1 MKIENVREEI
11 GEMYGCGDNGF
22 VLDML
27 DCSCLESRALE
38 ERERERCLNERCKFG
53 SHQHVDGN

>member
-53 SHQHVDGN
+53 SM